1 VPLAWSW
8 IAGPKLRME
17 GLKLDYKTFTYDQ
30 SQKAYVLS
38 CKDGKPSELEFELEV
53 DEEFYDIGQ
62 SIINPAIVVK
72 GWGKAGVNL
81 KINGKPVKQ
90 DKNFRVGYETH
101 DEGINLVIWLK
112 MRTDKTVRFSLS
124 PVNK

>member
-1 VPLAWSW
+1 
-8 IAGPKLRME
+8 ME

-72 GWGKAGVNL
+72 GWGKAPVAL
-81 KINGKPVKQ
+81 EIDGKPIKRG
-90 DKNFRVGYETH
+90 KKFRVGYEEAEDGT
-101 DEGINLVIWLK
+101 NLILWLK
-112 MRTDKTVRFSLS
+112 LKSTKSIRLTLK
-124 PVNK
+124 